1 MTKKRIYC
9 MLLTLVLLF
18 GSVQTIWADAAID
31 WYSEEA
37 VNYDVEVSAPD
48 GGVNI
53 RYGPGVESDRLMDSM
68 IPNGVILHVT
78 SQAQAAN
85 GNYWGYTYY
94 NGMYGWIALTQV
106 SRIES
111 VPTPVPVTP
120 DPVQLP
126 SETPSITATPSETE
140 IPAAT
145 AEPVETETS
154 SVSETPTAEPAE
166 TVSEMKVAEQTE
178 NEGITISYRLMI
190 KLLIG
195 LCIILILLLA
205 AALCLLFSKKNNK

>member
-1 MTKKRIYC
+1 MKKKRIYC

-53 RYGPGVESDRLMDSM
+53 RYGPGVEYDRLMDSM

-85 GNYWGYTYY
+85 GNYW
-94 NGMYGWIALTQV
+94 
-106 SRIES
+106 
-111 VPTPVPVTP
+111 
-120 DPVQLP
+120 
-126 SETPSITATPSETE
+126 
-140 IPAAT
+140 
-145 AEPVETETS
+145 
-154 SVSETPTAEPAE
+154 
-166 TVSEMKVAEQTE
+166 
-178 NEGITISYRLMI
+178 
-190 KLLIG
+190 
-195 LCIILILLLA
+195 
-205 AALCLLFSKKNNK
+205 

>member
-53 RYGPGVESDRLMDSM
+53 RYGPGVEYDRLMDSM

-126 SETPSITATPSETE
+126 SETPAITATPSETV

-195 LCIILILLLA
+195 FCIILILLLA